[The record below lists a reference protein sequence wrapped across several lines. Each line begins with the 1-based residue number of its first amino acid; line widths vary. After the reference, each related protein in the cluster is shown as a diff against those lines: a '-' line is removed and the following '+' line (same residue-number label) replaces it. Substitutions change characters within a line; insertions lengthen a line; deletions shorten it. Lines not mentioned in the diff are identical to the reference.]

1 MDPTPHRFNGLT
13 SAKLKCQQFAMLVTL
28 LLASQL
34 ISGCSHSHFSYA
46 SCKTQLT
53 AEWAN
58 TDQLHADIAKLTS
71 PELEGRKTDTLG
83 AELTRQYIANRY
95 REIGL
100 TPWKD
105 EFSVPFTY
113 QYNFGERQGSNM
125 IGVIYAAEPTD
136 KWRIILAHYDH
147 LGKKGR
153 KIYPGADDNA
163 SGVAALLQVASQIAK
178 HNKIGY
184 AGLADSSQKPPQE
197 SPKLLQVANQVAKHN
212 RIDSAPLADPRQE
225 QPQEPLLESVN
236 TLFVATDAEEPG
248 LFGGYALVEQLKQLS
263 AIPQIKQ
270 IELAINMDMVGR
282 PGRPYVIYLEG
293 RRGFSHFDEI
303 KQTLTDITG
312 LCIKAKHPRPLG
324 RSVQK
329 VDWLRASDHYPLH
342 KAGIPW
348 LYFGVPPHN
357 DYHGSSDTIEKIDL
371 KFLAAVS
378 ESAYQLLIIDS
389 LTLE

>member
-1 MDPTPHRFNGLT
+1 
-13 SAKLKCQQFAMLVTL
+13 MLVTL
-28 LLASQL
+28 LLTSQL
-34 ISGCSHSHFSYA
+34 ISGCTHSHFSYA
-46 SCKTQLT
+46 SCKTQL
-53 AEWAN
+53 AVEWAN

-71 PELEGRKTDTLG
+71 PEFEGRKTGTLG
-83 AELTRQYIANRY
+83 AELTRHYIANRY
-95 REIGL
+95 SEIGL

-105 EFSVPFTY
+105 EYSVPFTY
-113 QYNFGERQGSNM
+113 QYNFGERQGVNM
-125 IGVIYAAEPTD
+125 VGVIYAAEPTD
-136 KWRIILAHYDH
+136 KWRVILAHYDH
-147 LGKKGR
+147 LGKKGH

-163 SGVAALLQVASQIAK
+163 SGIAALLQVASQ
-178 HNKIGY
+178 
-184 AGLADSSQKPPQE
+184 
-197 SPKLLQVANQVAKHN
+197 VAKHN
-212 RIDSAPLADPRQE
+212 RKNSAPLPDPRQE
-225 QPQEPLLESVN
+225 LSQESSRASVN
-236 TLFVATDAEEPG
+236 ILFVATDAEEPG

-282 PGRPYVIYLEG
+282 PGRPSVIYLEG
-293 RRGFSHFDEI
+293 RRGFTHFDEI
-303 KQTLTDITG
+303 KQTLTDTTG

-329 VDWLRASDHYPLH
+329 VDWLRASDHYPLY

>member
-1 MDPTPHRFNGLT
+1 
-13 SAKLKCQQFAMLVTL
+13 MLVTL
-28 LLASQL
+28 LLTSQL
-34 ISGCSHSHFSYA
+34 ISGCTHSHFSYA
-46 SCKTQLT
+46 SCKTQL
-53 AEWAN
+53 AVEWAN

-71 PELEGRKTDTLG
+71 PEFEGRKTGTLG
-83 AELTRQYIANRY
+83 AELTRHYIANRY
-95 REIGL
+95 SEIGL

-105 EFSVPFTY
+105 EYSVPFTY
-113 QYNFGERQGSNM
+113 QYNFGERQGVNM
-125 IGVIYAAEPTD
+125 VGVIYAAEPTD
-136 KWRIILAHYDH
+136 KWRVILAHYDH
-147 LGKKGR
+147 LGKKGH

-163 SGVAALLQVASQIAK
+163 SGIAALLQVASQVAK
-178 HNKIGY
+178 HNRKNS
-184 AGLADSSQKPPQE
+184 APLPDPSQEQPQE
-197 SPKLLQVANQVAKHN
+197 TPKLLQVASQVAKHN
-212 RIDSAPLADPRQE
+212 RKNSAPLPDPRQE
-225 QPQEPLLESVN
+225 QSQESSRASVN
-236 TLFVATDAEEPG
+236 ILFVATDAEEPG

-282 PGRPYVIYLEG
+282 PGRPSVIYLEG
-293 RRGFSHFDEI
+293 RRGFTHFDEI
-303 KQTLTDITG
+303 KQTLTDTTG

-329 VDWLRASDHYPLH
+329 VDWLRASDHYPLY